1 MLELKQ
7 MEVGVMKKLFWL
19 LPVALFLGAC
29 GSNATDTDEVN
40 NSESIAQSSESLEPN
55 QNQETKDLGKS
66 LIVYYSLT
74 ENTKAV
80 AEEIQKQVNGEL
92 MQIETVEPYPEVY
105 DEVLDVV
112 EAQREAG
119 ELPTIVKQDV
129 DLSDYDSIFLGT
141 PIWFG
146 EPALPVE
153 KWISENELA
162 GKRIYP
168 FFTSGSSSINESM
181 ERYRELLDQST
192 LSEGLSI
199 TSSDR
204 SQTASLVKEWLAP

>member
-19 LPVALFLGAC
+19 LSVVLFLGAC
-29 GSNATDTDEVN
+29 GSNATNTNEEN
-40 NSESIAQSSESLEPN
+40 TSESAVQSSESLESN
-55 QNQETKDLGKS
+55 QNQETEDLGKS
-66 LIVYYSLT
+66 LIVYHSLT

-92 MQIETVEPYPEVY
+92 IRIETVEPYPEIY

>member
-1 MLELKQ
+1 MNTNVE
-7 MEVGVMKKLFWL
+7 
-19 LPVALFLGAC
+19 
-29 GSNATDTDEVN
+29 NT
-40 NSESIAQSSESLEPN
+40 SESVVQSSESLEPN

>member
-1 MLELKQ
+1 
-7 MEVGVMKKLFWL
+7 MKKLFWL

-29 GSNATDTDEVN
+29 GSNATDTDKVN

-129 DLSDYDSIFLGT
+129 DLSAYDSIFLGT

-168 FFTSGSSSINESM
+168 FFTSGSSSINESI

>member
-1 MLELKQ
+1 
-7 MEVGVMKKLFWL
+7 MKKFFWL
-19 LPVALFLGAC
+19 LPVVLFLGAC
-29 GSNATDTDEVN
+29 GSNAMNTNVENT
-40 NSESIAQSSESLEPN
+40 SESVVQSSESLESN
-55 QNQETKDLGKS
+55 QNQRTEDLGKS
-66 LIVYYSLT
+66 LIVYHSLT

-92 MQIETVEPYPEVY
+92 IRIETVEPYPEIY

>member
-1 MLELKQ
+1 
-7 MEVGVMKKLFWL
+7 MKKLFWL
-19 LPVALFLGAC
+19 LPVVLFLGAC
-29 GSNATDTDEVN
+29 GSNATDTDKVN

-92 MQIETVEPYPEVY
+92 MRIETVEPYPEVY

-146 EPALPVE
+146 EPALPME

-192 LSEGLSI
+192 LSEGLGI

>member
-92 MQIETVEPYPEVY
+92 MRIETVEPYPEVY

>member
-1 MLELKQ
+1 MHFSRYARTKANGGRRYEKVAL
-7 MEVGVMKKLFWL
+7 VI
-19 LPVALFLGAC
+19 LPVVLFFGAC
-29 GSNATDTDEVN
+29 GSNAMDKDVVN
-40 NSESIAQSSESLEPN
+40 TSKSAVQSSESLESN
-55 QNQETKDLGKS
+55 QNQETEDLRKS

-92 MQIETVEPYPEVY
+92 MRIETVEPYPEVY

-112 EAQREAG
+112 EAQRKAG

-129 DLSDYDSIFLGT
+129 DLSAYDSIFLGT

-153 KWISENELA
+153 KLISENRLA
-162 GKRIYP
+162 EKRVYP

-192 LSEGLSI
+192 LI
-199 TSSDR
+199 
-204 SQTASLVKEWLAP
+204 

>member
-1 MLELKQ
+1 
-7 MEVGVMKKLFWL
+7 MKKLFWL
-19 LPVALFLGAC
+19 LPVVLFLGAC

-92 MQIETVEPYPEVY
+92 MRIETVEPYPEVY

-192 LSEGLSI
+192 LSEGLGI

-204 SQTASLVKEWLAP
+204 SQTASLVKEWLVP

>member
-1 MLELKQ
+1 
-7 MEVGVMKKLFWL
+7 MKKLFLL
-19 LPVALFLGAC
+19 LPVVLFLGAC
-29 GSNATDTDEVN
+29 GSNATNTNEEN
-40 NSESIAQSSESLEPN
+40 TSESAVQSSESLESN
-55 QNQETKDLGKS
+55 QNQETEDIGKS

-92 MQIETVEPYPEVY
+92 MRIETVEPYPEVY

-112 EAQREAG
+112 EAQREEG

-153 KWISENELA
+153 KWISENKLV
-162 GKRIYP
+162 GKRVYP

-192 LSEGLSI
+192 LS
-199 TSSDR
+199 
-204 SQTASLVKEWLAP
+204 

>member
-1 MLELKQ
+1 
-7 MEVGVMKKLFWL
+7 MKKLFWL

>member
-1 MLELKQ
+1 
-7 MEVGVMKKLFWL
+7 MKKLFWL
-19 LPVALFLGAC
+19 LSVVLFLGAC
-29 GSNATDTDEVN
+29 GSNATNTNEEN
-40 NSESIAQSSESLEPN
+40 TSESAVQSSESLESN
-55 QNQETKDLGKS
+55 QNQETEDLGKS
-66 LIVYYSLT
+66 LIVYHSLT

-92 MQIETVEPYPEVY
+92 IRIETVEPYPEIY

>member
-1 MLELKQ
+1 
-7 MEVGVMKKLFWL
+7 MKKLFWL

-92 MQIETVEPYPEVY
+92 MRIETVEPYPEVY

>member
-1 MLELKQ
+1 
-7 MEVGVMKKLFWL
+7 MKKLFWL
-19 LPVALFLGAC
+19 LPVVLFLGAC

-92 MQIETVEPYPEVY
+92 MRIETVEPYPEVY

-192 LSEGLSI
+192 LSEGLGI

-204 SQTASLVKEWLAP
+204 SQTSSLVKEWLDK

>member
-1 MLELKQ
+1 
-7 MEVGVMKKLFWL
+7 MKKLFWL

-80 AEEIQKQVNGEL
+80 AEKIQTQVNGDL
-92 MQIETVEPYPEVY
+92 MQIETVEHYPEVY

-112 EAQREAG
+112 EAQRKAG

-129 DLSDYDSIFLGT
+129 DLSAYDSIFLGT

-153 KWISENELA
+153 KLISENRLA
-162 GKRIYP
+162 EKRVYP

-181 ERYRELLDQST
+181 ERYRELLDQVT
-192 LSEGLSI
+192 LSDGLGI

>member
-1 MLELKQ
+1 
-7 MEVGVMKKLFWL
+7 MKKLFWL

-80 AEEIQKQVNGEL
+80 AEKIQKQVNGDL
-92 MQIETVEPYPEVY
+92 MQIETVEQYPEVY

-112 EAQREAG
+112 EAQRKAG

-129 DLSDYDSIFLGT
+129 DLSAYDSIFLGT

-153 KWISENELA
+153 KLISENRLA
-162 GKRIYP
+162 EKRVYP

-181 ERYRELLDQST
+181 ERYRELLDQVT
-192 LSEGLSI
+192 LSDGLGI

>member
-1 MLELKQ
+1 
-7 MEVGVMKKLFWL
+7 MKKLFWL
-19 LPVALFLGAC
+19 LPVVLFLGAC
-29 GSNATDTDEVN
+29 GSNATDMDEVN
-40 NSESIAQSSESLEPN
+40 TSESAVQSSESIEPN

-80 AEEIQKQVNGEL
+80 AEEIKKQVNGEL
-92 MQIETVEPYPEVY
+92 MRIETVEPYPEVY

-112 EAQREAG
+112 EAQREEG
-119 ELPTIVKQDV
+119 ELSTIVKQDV

-162 GKRIYP
+162 EKRIYP

-181 ERYRELLDQST
+181 ERYRELLDQTT
-192 LSEGLSI
+192 LSEGLGI

>member
-1 MLELKQ
+1 
-7 MEVGVMKKLFWL
+7 MKKLFWL
-19 LPVALFLGAC
+19 LSVVLFLGAC
-29 GSNATDTDEVN
+29 GSNATNTNEEN
-40 NSESIAQSSESLEPN
+40 TSESAVQSSESLESN

-92 MQIETVEPYPEVY
+92 IRIETVEPYPEVY

-112 EAQREAG
+112 EAQRDAG

-129 DLSDYDSIFLGT
+129 DLSAYDSIFLGT

-146 EPALPVE
+146 EPALPME

-192 LSEGLSI
+192 LSEGLGI

>member
-1 MLELKQ
+1 
-7 MEVGVMKKLFWL
+7 MKKLFWL
-19 LPVALFLGAC
+19 LPVVLFLGAC
-29 GSNATDTDEVN
+29 GSNATDKVN

-92 MQIETVEPYPEVY
+92 MRIETVEPYPEVY

-146 EPALPVE
+146 EPALPME

-192 LSEGLSI
+192 LSEGLGI

>member
-1 MLELKQ
+1 
-7 MEVGVMKKLFWL
+7 MKKLFWL
-19 LPVALFLGAC
+19 LPVVLFLGAC

-40 NSESIAQSSESLEPN
+40 TSESAVQSSESIEPN

-92 MQIETVEPYPEVY
+92 MRIETVEPYPEVY

-153 KWISENELA
+153 KWISENGLA
-162 GKRIYP
+162 GKRVYP

-192 LSEGLSI
+192 LSEGLGI

-204 SQTASLVKEWLAP
+204 SQTASLVKEWLAL